1 MQYELENK
9 KYNVEI
15 IKKGNKNTYIRIDGQ
30 LNIVV
35 TTNFFTTKKMVKN
48 ILDQNVSAIIK
59 MINKKE
65 KEKNKDN
72 DFYYLG
78 KKYNIVFTNIDE
90 VVVDDNYIFIKK
102 DKLDKWY
109 KKQMNLLFNERLKYN
124 YDLFEENI
132 PFPSLRI
139 RTMKTR
145 WGVCN
150 IKTKNITLN
159 SMLLKYSVDK
169 LDYVIIHELSHL
181 IYPNHSKDFWNLVC
195 KYCPNYKVIRKELK
209 E

>member
-1 MQYELENK
+1 MEFELNNK
-9 KYNVEI
+9 IYNVLVV
-15 IKKGNKNTYIRIDGQ
+15 KKNNKNTYLRIDDE

-35 TTNFFTTKKMVKN
+35 TTNFFTTKKMIQIILKN
-48 ILDQNVSAIIK
+48 NSKQILK
-59 MINKKE
+59 MIEKKE
-65 KEKNKDN
+65 NEINKNSE
-72 DFYYLG
+72 FYYLG
-78 KKYNIVFTNIDE
+78 KKYNVVYTNLDDINIDG
-90 VVVDDNYIFIKK
+90 NYIYAKK

-109 KKQMNLLFNERLKYN
+109 KNQMKNLFSERLKYN

-150 IKTKNITLN
+150 IKTKTVTLN
-159 SMLLKYSVDK
+159 SLLLKYSVDK
-169 LDYVIIHELSHL
+169 LDYVIVHELSHL
-181 IYPNHSKDFWNLVC
+181 VHANHSKEFWNLVS
-195 KYCPNYKVIRKELK
+195 KYCPEYKKIRKELK